1 MRELSRVFSITTAS
15 SRTVTISALPAVAGS
30 STIRITGCGLNENC
44 GESLVNVRQ
53 TTPAVWGNGPLDLLH
68 GVGIR
73 LAYLYRTAVASD
85 FPVPLVGLQ
94 VTDYGPDARVVT
106 VIGELDAL
114 TAPTL
119 AACLSAQLAVAE
131 VVVVN
136 LDDLKFLASA
146 GLRVLFEMNE
156 LAIERDRCLRF
167 VCNCPLA
174 NLALEATGLRQH
186 LTFADDVADAL
197 CAEP

>member
-1 MRELSRVFSITTAS
+1 M
-15 SRTVTISALPAVAGS
+15 
-30 STIRITGCGLNENC
+30 
-44 GESLVNVRQ
+44 
-53 TTPAVWGNGPLDLLH
+53 
-68 GVGIR
+68 GIR
-73 LAYLYRTAVASD
+73 LACLYRTAVASD

-114 TAPTL
+114 TAPML

-156 LAIERDRCLRF
+156 LAIERDRSLRF

-197 CAEP
+197 SAEP